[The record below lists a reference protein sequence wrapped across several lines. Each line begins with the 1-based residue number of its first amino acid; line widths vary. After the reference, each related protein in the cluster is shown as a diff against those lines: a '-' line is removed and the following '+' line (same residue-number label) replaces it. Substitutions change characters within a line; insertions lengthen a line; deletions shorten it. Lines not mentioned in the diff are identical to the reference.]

1 MGRNWVE
8 GSPRPTFSECLM
20 VHIRY
25 FPTTP
30 GGPTMIIVVGSTDG
44 AHSKYIIPAP
54 KIGARY

>member
-1 MGRNWVE
+1 
-8 GSPRPTFSECLM
+8 M